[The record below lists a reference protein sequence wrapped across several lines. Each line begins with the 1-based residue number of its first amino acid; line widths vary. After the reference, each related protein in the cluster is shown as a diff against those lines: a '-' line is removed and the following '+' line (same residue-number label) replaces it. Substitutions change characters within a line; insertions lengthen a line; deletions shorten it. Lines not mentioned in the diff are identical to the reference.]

1 MWSDI
6 HENKKLHAIV
16 GSEIVN
22 TTEEQDLEVRKQE
35 TKQNN
40 NNRTHQMLKSIG
52 RMNTESSR

>member
-22 TTEEQDLEVRKQE
+22 TAEEWDLEVRKQE
-35 TKQNN
+35 TKQ
-40 NNRTHQMLKSIG
+40 QQQ
-52 RMNTESSR
+52 NT